1 MDRRRIRPFS
11 LYVYARQQGL
21 WRDLLGVSPDET
33 GARSLTDIQIRSMP
47 PVFYAASIDD
57 QDIPHAISKALAR
70 RLHARMVTV
79 YGLPHDFDRDLTD
92 STGMDVYRQC
102 MAWMDGLLE
111 EDAI

>member
-79 YGLPHDFDRDLTD
+79 YGLPHDFDRDVTNPAGID
-92 STGMDVYRQC
+92 TYRRC
-102 MAWMDGLLE
+102 IDWMDELL
-111 EDAI
+111 AAHAM